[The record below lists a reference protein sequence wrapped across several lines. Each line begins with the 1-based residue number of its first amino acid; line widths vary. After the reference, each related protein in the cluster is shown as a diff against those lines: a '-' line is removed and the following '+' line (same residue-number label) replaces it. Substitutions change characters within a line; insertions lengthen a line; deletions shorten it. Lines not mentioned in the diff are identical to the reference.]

1 MIAWV
6 KWAGTTPFLLCDPH
20 RSHMARQFIEQ
31 LGAQGTTSLMGAAEA
46 SWTRGLVAVYT
57 GTRPGSPLPSGRR
70 RGGGDAG
77 SSLPGVPPPK

>member
-20 RSHMARQFIEQ
+20 RSHMAQQFIEQ

-46 SWTRGLVAVYT
+46 SWTRGLVARHGAYVRST
-57 GTRPGSPLPSGRR
+57 VEKMFH
-70 RGGGDAG
+70 D
-77 SSLPGVPPPK
+77 GVPHDSVAV